1 MEYQVKAEIRYLVI
15 WRRWACRSRQGR
27 ISSLYTSS
35 SLTPTSRLHHLSSS
49 SSSLCMEIFHLS
61 SHSSRRRTRRKRRRR
76 RRQHEWVFSQEKWV
90 VVRIKTKLQRN
101 DDRWGL
107 VLRNAAMLR
116 AKEQTVGS
124 LSMTCSTARRM
135 VRIPDHMH
143 CEDQVH

>member
-1 MEYQVKAEIRYLVI
+1 
-15 WRRWACRSRQGR
+15 
-27 ISSLYTSS
+27 
-35 SLTPTSRLHHLSSS
+35 
-49 SSSLCMEIFHLS
+49 MEIFHLS

-143 CEDQVH
+143 CEDQVHQVEKSQTHMVAQMENLFIHRRRERFGVQVNSQS